1 VAVTVDLAWLAAV
14 DRVVDLDEHV
24 GRLVPAI
31 SVGFGLQMVT
41 GALSFLLPVMLGRG
55 ALGNRRLTRL
65 LELAWPARLA
75 AVNLGVALR
84 TFGPATG
91 WTVPVAWWL
100 IGLGI
105 GWFVLLAVAAMVAA
119 RAAHRVTEAG

>member
-1 VAVTVDLAWLAAV
+1 MAVAVDRAWLAAA
-14 DRVVDLDEHV
+14 DRVVDLDHHV

-31 SVGFGLQMVT
+31 SVGFGVQMVT
-41 GALSFLLPVMLGRG
+41 GALSFLLPVLLGRG

-65 LELAWPARLA
+65 LELAWPARLV

-84 TFGPATG
+84 TFGPAAG

-100 IGLGI
+100 IGLGM
-105 GWFVLLAVAAMVAA
+105 GWFVLLAMAAMLAA
-119 RAAHRVTEAG
+119 PRARIPQAG